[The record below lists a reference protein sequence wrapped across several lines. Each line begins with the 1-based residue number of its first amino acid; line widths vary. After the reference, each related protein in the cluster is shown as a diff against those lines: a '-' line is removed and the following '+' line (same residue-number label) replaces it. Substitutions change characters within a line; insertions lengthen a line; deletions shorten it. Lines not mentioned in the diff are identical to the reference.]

1 MAFLDNNGLL
11 YLLQKLDARYMTEA
25 ETDQKANYAA
35 DNTITR
41 QLNTA
46 QSPLGMALAQKASSA
61 DLALKADSAS
71 LATVATSGS
80 FNDLADKPT
89 IPTMPAV
96 GVAGGVASLDSNG
109 KVPAS
114 QLPSFVDDV
123 IECTVYDENQ
133 LMGANWLADT
143 NGNLIVPE
151 SGKIYVL
158 LSDGTQ
164 YRWGGT
170 AYVALQSS
178 SGVSALTNTEIETLW
193 VGQFGSIV
201 FSQIS
206 SPSADFSSV
215 VGSYANVLYFQLVN
229 TTDGPGGAGMT
240 VQTGTTLNISES
252 QNAFSMNGQ
261 VQLGGPLM
269 LMDGSIGQFRLDG
282 GFGPGTYELAFAW
295 NEATVEPD
303 PGNTD
308 DPTEPVPSENPEGD
322 PVEKPEAGSE
332 TDSGVQP

>member
-25 ETDQKANYAA
+25 ETDQKANRISG
-35 DNTITR
+35 DVITS
-41 QLNTA
+41 QLNTP

-61 DLALKADSAS
+61 DLALKVDSAS
-71 LATVATSGS
+71 LSTVATSGS
-80 FNDLADKPT
+80 FNDLTDKPT

-123 IECTVYDENQ
+123 IECTVYDGNQ
-133 LMGANWLADT
+133 LMGANWLADA

-215 VGSYANVLYFQLVN
+215 LSTYTNVLYFQLVN
-229 TTDGPGGAGMT
+229 TTDGPGGANLT
-240 VQTGTTLNISES
+240 VQTGVTLNPSDS
-252 QNAFSMNGQ
+252 QSAYSMNGQ
-261 VQLGGPLM
+261 VQLGGPLT
-269 LMDGSIGQFRLDG
+269 LMDTSTGLFKLNG
-282 GFGPGTYELAFAW
+282 GFGPGTYEFAFAW
-295 NEATVEPD
+295 KEAPAESDPVD
-303 PGNTD
+303 PGTTD
-308 DPTEPVPSENPEGD
+308 PEPVPPENPE
-322 PVEKPEAGSE
+322 PEPEG
-332 TDSGVQP
+332 